1 MAINNDYHP
10 IIAGELVRSVADED
24 DIAPGV
30 IEYYPYRP
38 PALSRAGSAAMVAA
52 GATAR
57 TMGASARGTGLL
69 ARWLGHGA
77 RAASHLGWRY
87 VRAHDHIEALG
98 GMNGPAWRKILD
110 TRVRRWKFLG
120 YAAATITVA
129 DLAAWWALV
138 DFGHLTALGGSYAV
152 APGIEATATAVLL
165 GAYGRY
171 RLANQVAPQ
180 DLIAAADA
188 DDGEEPFPLAWC
200 QSGDQVIECVGRALA
215 AEGVGTRQIS
225 ILGRRRWGWEVD
237 IDLKGATPGKVNA
250 VADQLDAHFD
260 VKHGGT
266 LIEPDL
272 QRAAHITL
280 RLITDDP
287 FAGMPPAQIH
297 APNSLDVGDAHCFGI
312 SMDGKPLLLVLEG
325 TRILV
330 LGVSGSAKST
340 GVLRDLA
347 EVVTACHNAIALDLD
362 PIKDGL
368 REFEGVMAAPPIRG
382 NDDCE
387 LWLFWLVTMAE
398 ARNRVRNRLNM
409 GDTWVATDT
418 HPAIFVFVDEFIY
431 LSKTAKKWFIMLLRL
446 GKQSGIYPVAAG
458 QDATADS
465 MGDAIA
471 DSFTLSVMLASRHA
485 DIPIAFGTG
494 AIDAGW
500 RPDRLTPAQNKDIR
514 NDAGRA
520 FIKGAGLNR
529 PILYGWN
536 EHTRQG
542 IQRAVIERQVAG
554 RPWFDHDT
562 LAEAGLLHLITRER
576 GGPVAPSS
584 MADRLAAL
592 GTDDARVV
600 GALLRM
606 FEVTGAQFLPTA
618 EIVAAGVAEDGVVL
632 QALLSR
638 LVPMAKAS
646 RAPVDGRQQ
655 RGWEK
660 QVAEQAAAVLFAPS

>member
-10 IIAGELVRSVADED
+10 VIAGELVYPADED

-38 PALSRAGSAAMVAA
+38 PALSRAGSAAMIAA

-69 ARWLGHGA
+69 ARWFGHGA

-120 YAAATITVA
+120 YAAATLTVA

-152 APGIEATATAVLL
+152 APGAEAAATAVLL

-215 AEGVGTRQIS
+215 AEGVGTRQVGI
-225 ILGRRRWGWEVD
+225 IGHRKWGWEVD

-260 VKHGGT
+260 VARGGT
-266 LIEPDL
+266 LIEPDP
-272 QRAAHITL
+272 QRSAHITL
-280 RLITDDP
+280 RLVTNDP
-287 FAGMPPAQIH
+287 FADMPAPAVH
-297 APNSLDVGDAHCFGI
+297 APNSLSVKDLVAYGRG
-312 SMDGKPLLLVLEG
+312 MDGSPLEFRLRGMSMLVIG
-325 TRILV
+325 AT
-330 LGVSGSAKST
+330 GSAKT
-340 GVLRDLA
+340 KGALRCLLEAITSCRD
-347 EVVTACHNAIALDLD
+347 AIAIEMD
-362 PIKDGL
+362 PVKDGL
-368 REFEGVMAAPPIRG
+368 TEFEGVLAAPPIRG
-382 NDDCE
+382 GKACIE
-387 LWLFWLVTMAE
+387 WLSWLVSIAIGRAKVKT
-398 ARNRVRNRLNM
+398 RKKM
-409 GDTWVATDT
+409 GDLWEPSPED
-418 HPAIFVFVDEFIY
+418 PSIFAVVDEFIY
-431 LSKTAKKWFIMLLRL
+431 LPPQGKSLAIELLRIGREVGVHL
-446 GKQSGIYPVAAG
+446 IFAA
-458 QDATADS
+458 QEATEDS
-465 MGDAIA
+465 LGDAIA
-471 DSFTLSVMLASRHA
+471 NSVTYRIMHASRSE
-485 DIPIAFGTG
+485 DIRLVFGTG
-494 AIDAGW
+494 AAAMGY
-500 RPDRLTPAQNKDIR
+500 RPDRLVPAVDDER
-514 NDAGRA
+514 VYDAAKFFARGPG
-520 FIKGAGLNR
+520 FLR
-529 PILYGWN
+529 PIQWRWN
-536 EHTRQG
+536 RFTREQ
-542 IQRAVIERQVAG
+542 IQQAVTERQVAG

-562 LAEAGLLHLITRER
+562 LAEAGLLHLITRV
-576 GGPVAPSS
+576 GSGPVAPSS

-618 EIVAAGVAEDGVVL
+618 EIVAAGVAEDGVAL

-660 QVAEQAAAVLFAPS
+660 QVADQAAAVLFAPS